1 VRAIR
6 RARHRPRSIGSTE
19 RSSSVCAI
27 TIFASWHVEPHQ
39 LLKLAEQLAAL
50 ADSLGIRTSLIGA
63 AALAVHGYERGTRD
77 LDLASN
83 VELDLLSKLERAAQS
98 AGLHTKL
105 RFPDGDD
112 PLGGVLDVGATVDE
126 DGDLVD
132 PIQVVNFANPYRPRR
147 TPAANAIARAEPLP
161 GSTLRCVQLRDLIA
175 LKLWAHSLRDDAD
188 VVELLKRNPT
198 ADRDAIRA
206 TAAEYKLAERFDELV
221 AIASSER
228 R

>member
-1 VRAIR
+1 ME
-6 RARHRPRSIGSTE
+6 PRE
-19 RSSSVCAI
+19 
-27 TIFASWHVEPHQ
+27 
-39 LLKLAEQLAAL
+39 LLTLAEQLSAI
-50 ADSLGIRTSLIGA
+50 ADALGIRTSLIGA

-83 VELDLLSKLERAAQS
+83 VELAMLGKLEDAARS
-98 AGLHTKL
+98 AGFHTRL
-105 RFPDGDD
+105 RLPDDD
-112 PLGGVLDVGATVDE
+112 DALGGVLDAGPSIDE

-147 TPAANAIARAEPLP
+147 TPAANAIARAELVP

-198 ADRDAIRA
+198 ADLDAIRTT
-206 TAAEYKLAERFDELV
+206 TADYKLDARFDELV
-221 AIASSER
+221 ALASAKR

>member
-1 VRAIR
+1 VD
-6 RARHRPRSIGSTE
+6 
-19 RSSSVCAI
+19 
-27 TIFASWHVEPHQ
+27 PHQ

-50 ADSLGIRTSLIGA
+50 AYSLGIRTSLIGA

-83 VELDLLSKLERAAQS
+83 VELGLLSKLADVAHAS
-98 AGLHTKL
+98 GFHTKL
-105 RFPDGDD
+105 RLPDDD
-112 PLGGVLDVGATVDE
+112 DALGGVLDAATAIDE

-147 TPAANAIARAEPLP
+147 TPAATAIARAELLP
-161 GSTLRCVQLRDLIA
+161 GSTLRCVQLGDLIA

-198 ADRDAIRA
+198 ADLDAIRA
-206 TAAEYKLAERFDELV
+206 TAAEYELDARFDELV
-221 AIASSER
+221 AGLAKR